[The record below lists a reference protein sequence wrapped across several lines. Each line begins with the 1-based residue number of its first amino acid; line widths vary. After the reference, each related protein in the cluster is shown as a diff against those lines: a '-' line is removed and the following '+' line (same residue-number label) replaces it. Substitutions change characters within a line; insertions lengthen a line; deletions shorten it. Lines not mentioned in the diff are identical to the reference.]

1 MTTKT
6 DHVQFGLSVDATDNF
21 TLTTDG
27 AGGARLA
34 RGNAGATIQD
44 ILTVDADGRIVQGL
58 LPACIRLNTAN
69 GYGSTNTKIRR
80 FTNIVLNQGND
91 ITYTDSAT
99 LGASFT
105 INKDGVYSI
114 NYSDQ
119 FSSAGF
125 FAISVNTTQPTVA
138 ASTINIS
145 HVLSATTTAQSAYAS
160 CVNWCGY
167 LVAGSVIRAHSDGAA
182 TGVAVNGNQFT
193 ITRVA

>member
-1 MTTKT
+1 MTISLVAAP
-6 DHVQFGLSVDATDNF
+6 DGLSGAIQIGGVDRVVIGADGN
-21 TLTTDG
+21 LTT
-27 AGGARLA
+27 AGKV
-34 RGNAGATIQD
+34 IQ
-44 ILTVDADGRIVQGL
+44 AAQS
-58 LPACIRLNTAN
+58 CIRLNTAN

-114 NYSDQ
+114 NYGDQ
-119 FSSAGF
+119 FAVASF
-125 FAISVNTTQPTVA
+125 FAISVNTTQPTAA

-145 HVLSATTTAQSAYAS
+145 HVLSTATSAGSSYAS
-160 CVNWCGY
+160 CANWCGY

-182 TGVAVNGNQFT
+182 TGATVNGNQFT